1 MQRRCGTQVEALQSR
16 LSTANSHGKPTDGEE
31 TNTPFA
37 WLHARRAVLAP
48 TAAAD
53 AARRTAV
60 EAGPMLRCIVRCVG
74 LLRGVARDRTG
85 LPVRDGRGGKGATA
99 VPALLPALHVPAGL
113 PTAEEDL
120 QRLLIDA
127 KVGDHMRAA
136 AALAAVLF
144 RSLPYDGAL
153 RATALQRKPP

>member
-1 MQRRCGTQVEALQSR
+1 
-16 LSTANSHGKPTDGEE
+16 
-31 TNTPFA
+31 
-37 WLHARRAVLAP
+37 
-48 TAAAD
+48 
-53 AARRTAV
+53 
-60 EAGPMLRCIVRCVG
+60 MLRCIVRCVG

-99 VPALLPALHVPAGL
+99 VPALLPALLPALHVPAGL

-136 AALAAVLF
+136 AALAAVPF